1 MKLICPTANIF
12 NKSVILK
19 LKSLFDCSLKEMSQK
34 KFEKVVHN
42 FEIVLLRFNRYIPYK
57 KKHKIKFI
65 LSPTTGE
72 DHIDK
77 RYFKDK
83 NVKIITLKNKYKFLS
98 AVNASSEF
106 TILLILMTLRKI
118 TKIKNNYN
126 IGYELFNKKVGIV
139 GLGRNGKKICKIIQ
153 NFGAKIFYFDKKI
166 QSSSFNYLNLNA
178 LLKKC
183 NIIIICIPYN
193 SGNLNFINKTK
204 IKMIQ
209 KGSIIINTSRAGV
222 LDENYILTQAKK
234 EKIFY
239 SSDVFSDEFSKNYL
253 KKIKK
258 LNTYSNIIITNH
270 IGGLTHESIKKT
282 DNFIFDVFFKMIN
295 DINYYE

>member
-12 NKSVILK
+12 NKFVILK
-19 LKSLFDCSLKEMSQK
+19 LKSLFDCNLKEMSQK

-98 AVNASSEF
+98 TVNASSEF

-118 TKIKNNYN
+118 TKTKNNYN
-126 IGYELFNKKVGIV
+126 IGYELLNKKVGIV
-139 GLGRNGKKICKIIQ
+139 GLGRNGKKICKIIK

-166 QSSSFNYLNLNA
+166 QSSSFKYLNLNS

-193 SGNLNFINKTK
+193 SKNLNFINKTK
-204 IKMIQ
+204 INMIQ
-209 KGSIIINTSRAGV
+209 NGSIIINTSRAGV

-270 IGGLTHESIKKT
+270 IGGLTYESINKT

-295 DINYYE
+295 DIK

>member
-12 NKSVILK
+12 NKFVILK
-19 LKSLFDCSLKEMSQK
+19 LKSLFDCNLKEMSQK

-98 AVNASSEF
+98 TVNASSEF

-118 TKIKNNYN
+118 TKTKNNYN
-126 IGYELFNKKVGIV
+126 IGYELLNKKVGIV
-139 GLGRNGKKICKIIQ
+139 GLGRNCKKICKIIK

-166 QSSSFNYLNLNA
+166 QSSSFKYLNLNS

-193 SGNLNFINKTK
+193 SKNLNFINKTK
-204 IKMIQ
+204 INMIQ
-209 KGSIIINTSRAGV
+209 NGSIIINTSRAGV
-222 LDENYILTQAKK
+222 LDENYILIQAKK

-270 IGGLTHESIKKT
+270 IGGLTYESIKKS